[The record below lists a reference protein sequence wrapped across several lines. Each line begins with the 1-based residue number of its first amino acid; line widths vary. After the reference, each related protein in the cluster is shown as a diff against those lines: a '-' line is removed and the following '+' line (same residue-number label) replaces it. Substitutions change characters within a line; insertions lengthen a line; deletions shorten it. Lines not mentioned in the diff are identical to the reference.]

1 MLMGDDLTHAELAQ
15 IIMQRF
21 PQEFRD
27 EKEALQTAADLAER
41 FCE

>member
-1 MLMGDDLTHAELAQ
+1 MGDSLSNAELAR
-15 IIMQRF
+15 IMMEKF

-27 EKEALQTAADLAER
+27 EKEALQTAADLAEK